1 MNGLCMIIQAHI
13 RNYKLKEKTLVDN
26 KDDSKASKS
35 EWELEIAGAEA
46 ALKRAAKRARERAW
60 SAGVGV
66 VYLKD
71 GRIVVHPVE
80 AYLLVK

>member
-1 MNGLCMIIQAHI
+1 MIH
-13 RNYKLKEKTLVDN
+13 
-26 KDDSKASKS
+26 
-35 EWELEIAGAEA
+35 AEA

-71 GRIVVHPVE
+71 GRIVE
-80 AYLLVK
+80 EMSDGTIKYCL

>member
-1 MNGLCMIIQAHI
+1 MHDELKTKKERDIDMI
-13 RNYKLKEKTLVDN
+13 N
-26 KDDSKASKS
+26 
-35 EWELEIAGAEA
+35 AEA

-71 GRIVVHPVE
+71 GRIVE
-80 AYLLVK
+80 EMSDGTIKYCDLRAL